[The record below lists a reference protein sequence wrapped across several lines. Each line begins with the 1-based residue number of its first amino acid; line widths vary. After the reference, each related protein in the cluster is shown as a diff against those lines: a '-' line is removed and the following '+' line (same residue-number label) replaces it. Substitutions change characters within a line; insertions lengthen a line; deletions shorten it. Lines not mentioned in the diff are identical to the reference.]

1 MAAMSKKPDVS
12 APVLITTS
20 AGVAAL
26 CEKLRHEPFVTVD
39 TEFVREKTYWP
50 RLCLVQL
57 GGIEDVALI
66 DTCVPG
72 IDLSPLAALLAEPG
86 CVKVFHAARQD
97 LEIFLHLFDQL
108 PVNVF
113 DTQVAA
119 MVAGFGEQVGYDSL
133 VSALTGQTIDKSHRF
148 SDWAARPLSKAQIAY
163 ASADVT
169 HLRVV
174 YEKLTRQLEEQGRL
188 PWVKGELAALGEVSL
203 FRPDPRGLWVKLK
216 PRTNNRKVLAVLR
229 EVAAWREEAAQQ
241 EDMPR
246 QRIIRDE
253 SLLEV
258 AVARP
263 HDAAALARIRGVT
276 ADFARSV
283 LGHDLLAAV
292 QRGEACPESERPEPP
307 TKRKA
312 ERSRA
317 PSGVLALL
325 RVLLTARSEEGR
337 VAARLIASSDELE
350 RLALGET
357 DLPVLKGW
365 RAEIFGHEAQ
375 ALLRGEKVLFVSKG
389 QLQVV
394 DRG

>member
-1 MAAMSKKPDVS
+1 MASMSKKPDFPD
-12 APVLITTS
+12 PVMITTS
-20 AGVAAL
+20 AGVASL
-26 CEKLRHEPFVTVD
+26 CERLRHEPFVAVD

-57 GGIEDVALI
+57 GGVEDVALI
-66 DTCVPG
+66 DACVPG
-72 IDLSPLAALLAEPG
+72 IDLSPLAALLADPN

-97 LEIFLHLFDQL
+97 LEIFLHLFDEL

-119 MVAGFGEQVGYDSL
+119 MVAGFGEQVGYDNL
-133 VSALTGQTIDKSHRF
+133 VSSMTGQSIDKSHRF

-169 HLRVV
+169 HLRVI
-174 YEKLTRQLEEQGRL
+174 YEKLVHQLEAQGRL

-203 FRPDPRGLWVKLK
+203 FRPDPRGLWMKLK
-216 PRTNNRKVLAVLR
+216 PRTNNRKMLAVLR
-229 EVAAWREEAAQQ
+229 EVAAWREGAAQQ
-241 EDMPR
+241 ADLPR

-253 SLLEV
+253 SLLEIS
-258 AVARP
+258 VARP
-263 HDAAALARIRGVT
+263 QDSGSLARIRGVT
-276 ADFARSV
+276 ADFSRSE
-283 LGHDLLAAV
+283 LGHSLLAAV
-292 QRGEACPESERPEPP
+292 QRGEQCPENERPELPN
-307 TKRKA
+307 KRRT
-312 ERSRA
+312 ERPRA

-325 RVLLTARSEEGR
+325 KVLLTARSEEGR
-337 VAARLIASSDELE
+337 VAARLIAASDELE
-350 RLALGET
+350 RLAQGET

-365 RAEIFGHEAQ
+365 RAELFGHEAQ

-394 DRG
+394 DRA